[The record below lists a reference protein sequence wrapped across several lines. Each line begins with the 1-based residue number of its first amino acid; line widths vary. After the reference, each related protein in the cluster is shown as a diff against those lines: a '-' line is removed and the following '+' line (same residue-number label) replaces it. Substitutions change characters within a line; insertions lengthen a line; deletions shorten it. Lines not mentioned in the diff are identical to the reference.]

1 MVACGGAFAC
11 PRVRSTLRY
20 RAKFS
25 IVAARVM
32 GAVCPSGWAM
42 TGSSALLQAVN
53 VNVYAAAATTY
64 TLSLSFSWLLFVS
77 DEKPRTA
84 KVVRGHFNHNLFL
97 LISRKTLI
105 AIVFRVGLSGVRN
118 GFPESLG
125 CCVKRRK
132 AIGRHGQ
139 VEERDTA
146 CIGVLGR
153 RRIGLIW
160 LSDIGPVRFTNRGRY

>member
-1 MVACGGAFAC
+1 
-11 PRVRSTLRY
+11 
-20 RAKFS
+20 
-25 IVAARVM
+25 
-32 GAVCPSGWAM
+32 M

-97 LISRKTLI
+97 LR
-105 AIVFRVGLSGVRN
+105 
-118 GFPESLG
+118 
-125 CCVKRRK
+125 VKRRK

>member
-1 MVACGGAFAC
+1 MRRSIRMSPRSFDPSLPGEVFYCRRAGHGG
-11 PRVRSTLRY
+11 
-20 RAKFS
+20 
-25 IVAARVM
+25 
-32 GAVCPSGWAM
+32 
-42 TGSSALLQAVN
+42 
-53 VNVYAAAATTY
+53 
-64 TLSLSFSWLLFVS
+64 SLSVRLGYDGFFCTIAGCKCKCVCRCCDNIHVIIVFSWLLFVS

-125 CCVKRRK
+125 CRVKRRK

>member
-1 MVACGGAFAC
+1 
-11 PRVRSTLRY
+11 
-20 RAKFS
+20 
-25 IVAARVM
+25 M

-77 DEKPRTA
+77 DEKPRTTFA
-84 KVVRGHFNHNLFL
+84 VRGHFNHNLFL

-125 CCVKRRK
+125 CRVKRRK

-139 VEERDTA
+139 GEERDTA